1 MLESLFSVNMLHSID
16 IEEDD
21 SDSSNAAAKTINC
34 SHGLKIYTIIEV
46 LASEVEFEREN

>member
-1 MLESLFSVNMLHSID
+1 MLESLFSVNMFYFID
-16 IEEDD
+16 IEKNDF
-21 SDSSNAAAKTINC
+21 DSSNVVAKVINC